1 MSRRSL
7 LSSQVTPTCIFI
19 GGISQEAYQEKIVGK
34 VRNAIQH
41 VPVTTDYPVTIS
53 QESMEVDNQNTKDAI
68 LSLFVYKPRQTGF
81 AAVAAMTQAAIMN
94 PESTV
99 IAVVPGDNESY
110 EDRTNREEVHAIL
123 SGTNAPVFDTENE
136 AISFAAQ
143 CVDEGIPDPNTGMAL
158 DTPQPY

>member
-1 MSRRSL
+1 M
-7 LSSQVTPTCIFI
+7 TCTVVL
-19 GGISQEAYQEKIVGK
+19 Y
-34 VRNAIQH
+34 
-41 VPVTTDYPVTIS
+41 
-53 QESMEVDNQNTKDAI
+53 AI

-123 SGTNAPVFDTENE
+123 SGTNAPIFDTENE
-136 AISFAAQ
+136 AVSFVAQ
-143 CVDEGIPDPNTGMAL
+143 CVDEGIPDPNSGLAL
-158 DTPQPY
+158 DTPKPY